1 MIKDKSILIK
11 NIYYMLSYAF
21 VSLNQNGY
29 EEMEKEEF
37 DNIYNLFAAI
47 LLKGIGRQIKQGL
60 HREYIG
66 CRGNIPTVRGKID
79 MPGTI
84 KEIIARRRVLTCE
97 FDELSENNLL
107 NQIIKTTVILLLRQN
122 QVEANKKAEL
132 KKEMLFFSGV
142 DIIDPSAIRWSS
154 IHFQKNNNTYRMLIG
169 LCQLVL
175 EGMLLTTNKG
185 GYRLASFIKPEQ
197 MSHLYERFILEYY
210 VREHPKINANASQ
223 ISWAVDDGY
232 RMALPTMR
240 SDITLTNKAGDR
252 VLIIDAKYY
261 TNTMQSYYNTY
272 TIHSEHL
279 YQIFAYVKNKEAS
292 FGSEPHKVSGMILYA
307 RTEEEIQP
315 DNTYQMSGNQINVR
329 TLDLNKEFSEIAAQ
343 LDKIILEYFGNN
355 DNILNK

>member
-29 EEMEKEEF
+29 EEVEKEEF

-60 HREYIG
+60 YREYIG
-66 CRGNIPTVRGKID
+66 CKENIPTVRGKID
-79 MPGTI
+79 MSGTI
-84 KEIIARRRVLTCE
+84 KETIARRRVLACE

-107 NQIIKTTVILLLRQN
+107 NQIIKTTVILLLHQN
-122 QVEANKKAEL
+122 QVEASKKAEL

-142 DIIDPSAIRWSS
+142 DTIDPSAIRWSS

-175 EGMLLTTNKG
+175 EGMLLTTDKG

-210 VREHPKINANASQ
+210 VKEHPEVNANASQ
-223 ISWAVDDGY
+223 ISWVVDNGY

-240 SDITLTNKAGDR
+240 SDIMLTNKAGNR

-261 TNTMQSYYNTY
+261 TSTMQSYYNTY

-292 FGSEPHKVSGMILYA
+292 FGSEPHRVSGMILYA
-307 RTEEEIQP
+307 RTEEKIQP
-315 DNTYQMSGNQINVR
+315 DNTYQMSGNQISVH

-343 LDKIILEYFGNN
+343 LDKIILEYFGNG
-355 DNILNK
+355 DNILIK